1 VGRTWRIG
9 EVADRTGLTR
19 RTLRHYDELGL
30 LIPAGRSGGDYRLY
44 DEDDLLRLLQIQNL
58 KALGLSLPEIADAL
72 ADPDLDATTTLRSHL
87 VQLEESIAAQRGL
100 AARLQ
105 NLAANTDRSWEDVL
119 AAIAMTQALAHP
131 DPIVR
136 IRAAL
141 QPSAMST
148 RDLVDA
154 LTAETD
160 PAVREVLMWSLAQQP
175 DAAEAALALLDD
187 PDPELRCLFVR
198 LLAKLRAPA
207 AAPALVPLLADPVP
221 RVVSTTIQALGQLR
235 DPSTVPPLVALLAAE
250 PVPSPVLI
258 ETLSGFGEAA
268 LDALTAALDSPAV
281 GTRLAVAEIVGRIGG
296 ESPAALGSRCAEL
309 VDPLIDDP
317 DPQLRL
323 TAVLALGEIGSA
335 GRAGIER
342 ALAAPELAGV
352 ARRLLLDLHAT

>member
-1 VGRTWRIG
+1 MGRTWRIG

-30 LIPAGRSGGDYRLY
+30 LIPSGRSGGDYRLY

-72 ADPDLDATTTLRSHL
+72 ADPDLDASTTLRSHL

-100 AARLQ
+100 VDRLHS
-105 NLAANTDRSWEDVL
+105 LATNADRSWEDVL
-119 AAIAMTQALAHP
+119 AAIAVTQALAHP

-141 QPSAMST
+141 QRSATST

-154 LTAETD
+154 LTGETD

-175 DAAEAALALLDD
+175 DAAEAAHSRLDD
-187 PDPELRCLFVR
+187 PDPDLRCLFVR
-198 LLAKLRAPA
+198 LLAKLRSLE
-207 AAPALVPLLADPVP
+207 AAPALITLLADPVP
-221 RVVSTTIQALGQLR
+221 RVVRTAIQALGQLG
-235 DPSTVPPLVALLAAE
+235 DPASVPPLVALLDAE

-258 ETLSGFGEAA
+258 ETLSAFGAPA

-281 GTRLAVAEIVGRIGG
+281 GTRLAVVEIVGRIGG
-296 ESPAALGSRCAEL
+296 ESPAASGSRCAGL
-309 VDPLIDDP
+309 VEPLIDDP
-317 DPQLRL
+317 DPQVRL

-335 GRAGIER
+335 GRSGLER
-342 ALAAPELAGV
+342 ALNDPELAGV